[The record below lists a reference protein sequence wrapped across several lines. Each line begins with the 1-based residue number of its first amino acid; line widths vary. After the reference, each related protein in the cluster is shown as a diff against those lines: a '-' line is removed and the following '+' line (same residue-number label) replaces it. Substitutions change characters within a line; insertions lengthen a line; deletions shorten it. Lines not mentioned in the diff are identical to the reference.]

1 MSEMSQ
7 AQGQTGGD
15 PLDLVGATGTKDD
28 AMPGPGAD
36 LGSNDNAGDSDQDA
50 GDGVSGRAMD
60 MVNAD
65 PAPEGGASLDPPG
78 AEAPDATSGVDPLQ
92 ETESSQVQVPGEAGG
107 DLESGADPMPDV
119 AGTTPHSPRPQ

>member
-15 PLDLVGATGTKDD
+15 PLDLVNATGTEDD
-28 AMPGPGAD
+28 VLPGAPAAAG
-36 LGSNDNAGDSDQDA
+36 GSDDVDGAGGEASDD
-50 GDGVSGRAMD
+50 VSGGAMD

-78 AEAPDATSGVDPLQ
+78 AEAPAPASGVDPLQ
-92 ETESSQVQVPGEAGG
+92 ETEASSVQVPGEAGG
-107 DLESGADPMPDV
+107 NLESGADPMPDMS
-119 AGTTPHSPRPQ
+119 GTTPNSPRP